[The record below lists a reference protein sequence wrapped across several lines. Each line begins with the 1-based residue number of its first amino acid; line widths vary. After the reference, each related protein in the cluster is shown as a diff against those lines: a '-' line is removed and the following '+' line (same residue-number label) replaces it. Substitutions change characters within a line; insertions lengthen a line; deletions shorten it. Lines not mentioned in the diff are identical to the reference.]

1 MGDTPSDQ
9 TESGVSERDLVRRCR
24 AGDKSAYEVL
34 CRQHGP
40 RLMQVAENLLG
51 NSSDAEDA
59 VQQAFVRLYER
70 IGSFRGDAA
79 IGTYL
84 FRILVNV
91 CQDQLR
97 RRPPG
102 PVLEVQDSMVAHTP
116 QLELRVRL
124 QAAIDTLP
132 ERMRECFV
140 LFAVHKMKQQEVA
153 QMLEISVGAVKAHIH
168 QAKARL
174 RPLLRDRSIS

>member
-1 MGDTPSDQ
+1 MER
-9 TESGVSERDLVRRCR
+9 TEPDVSEQDLARRCR

-34 CRQHGP
+34 CRQHGA

-51 NSSDAEDA
+51 NREDAEDA

-70 IGSFRGDAA
+70 IGSFRGESAL
-79 IGTYL
+79 GTYL

-91 CQDQLR
+91 CQDQRR
-97 RRPPG
+97 RRPRR
-102 PVLEVQDSMVAHTP
+102 PVLEVQDTMATHRP
-116 QLELRVRL
+116 QFELRARL
-124 QAAIDTLP
+124 RTAIDTLP

-140 LFAVHKMKQQEVA
+140 LFAVHEMRQSEIA
-153 QMLEISVGAVKAHIH
+153 EMLEISVGAVKAHIH

-174 RPLLRDRSIS
+174 RPLLRETEKP